1 MSATPALEKPSSPV
15 MSPARFSWSATCA
28 ASIVSVGTTLALLL
42 LGAGIGLGLLP
53 EQGGAPQVAPGYFT
67 LGAIYFLAAQAFG
80 MAVGGH
86 AEGRMIG
93 PQIET
98 ANEENFRAGVHGL
111 AVWALTVLITLVVVT
126 LTGSLAEKS
135 AMRLGML
142 YGAATDAPKDRTE
155 IATEYFVDA
164 LFRPQDAYGRHTSL
178 DGVQFA
184 QANTQQGT
192 DAAPTPLQNPGAV
205 DNSSPQTPSDTE
217 VQGGQSNPPAT
228 AEQTQTL
235 GNEPGSRVVRHL
247 PGDLAPPTPQSVA
260 PNPLQLAADKAEVT
274 RMLDA
279 AVTRGE
285 FLSVDERDRIA
296 QLVAQDANISY
307 EAATS
312 RVNATQGKLRD
323 ARAMALG
330 TARRLASF
338 AALWLAASFIFGA
351 VVSVVAAI
359 SARWEDDMQ
368 TMFAFVRTRKQ

>member
-1 MSATPALEKPSSPV
+1 

-28 ASIVSVGTTLALLL
+28 ASIVAVGTTLALLL
-42 LGAGIGLGLLP
+42 LGAGAGLVLLP
-53 EQGGAPQVAPGYFT
+53 EQGGTPQVAPGYFT

-86 AEGRMIG
+86 AVGRMIG

-111 AVWALTVLITLVVVT
+111 AVWALTVLITLVVVA

-135 AMRLGML
+135 TMRLGVL
-142 YGAATDAPKDRTE
+142 YGTAADATNNRPA

-164 LFRPQDAYGRHTSL
+164 LFRPQDAYGRHASL

-192 DAAPTPLQNPGAV
+192 DAAPTPLQSPGAG
-205 DNSSPQTPSDTE
+205 DGSQQMPSAPSDTE
-217 VQGGQSNPPAT
+217 VQGGQSNPPLT
-228 AEQTQTL
+228 ADQTQTL

-260 PNPLQLAADKAEVT
+260 PNPVQLAADKAEVA

-279 AVTRGE
+279 AAARGE
-285 FLSVDERDRIA
+285 FLSVDERERIA
-296 QLVAQDANISY
+296 ELVAQDANISY

-323 ARAMALG
+323 ARATALS

-351 VVSVVAAI
+351 VVCVVAAI